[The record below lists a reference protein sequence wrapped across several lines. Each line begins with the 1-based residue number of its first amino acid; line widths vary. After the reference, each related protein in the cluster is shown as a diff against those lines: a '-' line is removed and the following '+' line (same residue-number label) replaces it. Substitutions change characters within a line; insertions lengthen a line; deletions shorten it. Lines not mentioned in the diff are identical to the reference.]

1 MVKLNQNIQDM
12 ILHNI
17 YFNNKLQF
25 NIYHVVNKGIHLL
38 SMSAR
43 TVYHQYKHIM
53 NLSITK

>member
-43 TVYHQYKHIM
+43 TVYHHKHIM